1 LHRQGEVPIA
11 PASDRSS
18 HRRAKRVRT
27 DDRQAP
33 RTDIEAPSHRQAS
46 DASHRLSSV

>member
-33 RTDIEAPSHRQAS
+33 RTDIEAPSHRQAQEG
-46 DASHRLSSV
+46 SHRL